1 MYKPTL
7 QDTDDK
13 LDNLNNDLKKAVDDT
28 TDDLDKFKSQA
39 NDKFQNLGN
48 MGRQI
53 SMAGLQ
59 NYIDCWLKIKEM
71 YVLKRKKYIKK
82 GPKK

>member
-48 MGRQI
+48 MGCQVAKGGI
-53 SMAGLQ
+53 Q
-59 NYIDCWLKIKEM
+59 NYINYWLNYQRDCS
-71 YVLKRKKYIKK
+71 
-82 GPKK
+82 